1 MIRNVFRLLS
11 AALAMDLL
19 LATPGFADLFALINT
34 TNEILRIDSA
44 SGAVTQT
51 IPAPEFFPSTGGLNS
66 GMAFDGRVL
75 YVSRSVSF
83 TDLLFMYDVVD
94 SFWYPQPVF
103 LPTMQNPAFPP
114 QPVSGLG
121 IMPDGF
127 GGGNLFAVS
136 ANPAGDPP
144 SYLYQ
149 LHTYGPWFDVVGP
162 VADPI
167 GLAPNLNANGAD
179 VDSATGEVWISAGEL
194 GVPSPNLR
202 LLHIDLAG
210 NVLATLSPDL
220 GAPNLIRGLG
230 FNNGSMFVAGRNPVA
245 MANYV
250 YEINRSTGEVIRS
263 FTLPVASPVA
273 ALTGGA
279 VFNPVPE
286 PGSLVLVAIGCVLAQ
301 RRRPKRCPVLPP
313 PARLDH

>member
-1 MIRNVFRLLS
+1 
-11 AALAMDLL
+11 
-19 LATPGFADLFALINT
+19 
-34 TNEILRIDSA
+34 
-44 SGAVTQT
+44 
-51 IPAPEFFPSTGGLNS
+51 
-66 GMAFDGRVL
+66 
-75 YVSRSVSF
+75 
-83 TDLLFMYDVVD
+83 
-94 SFWYPQPVF
+94 
-103 LPTMQNPAFPP
+103 
-114 QPVSGLG
+114 
-121 IMPDGF
+121 
-127 GGGNLFAVS
+127 
-136 ANPAGDPP
+136 
-144 SYLYQ
+144 
-149 LHTYGPWFDVVGP
+149 
-162 VADPI
+162 
-167 GLAPNLNANGAD
+167 
-179 VDSATGEVWISAGEL
+179 
-194 GVPSPNLR
+194 

-286 PGSLVLVAIGCVLAQ
+286 PGSLVLVAIGCVLAHGRR
-301 RRRPKRCPVLPP
+301 RRRPVLPS